1 MKLTPTALQKD
12 LHPRGL
18 KILID
23 GRTSKLQ
30 ARNLAYQRI
39 LKGVL
44 RSTTEARDQESA
56 VMEKSEVAETE
67 SVSTILVGQLD

>member
-1 MKLTPTALQKD
+1 MI
-12 LHPRGL
+12 L
-18 KILID
+18 KT
-23 GRTSKLQ
+23 GKTFQLQ
-30 ARNLAYQRI
+30 ARNLAYPKI